1 MSELLISNGYV
12 YDPINGIDGEK
23 LDISVRNGIIVEK
36 VKSSAKV
43 IDASGMLVMPGGV
56 DIHSHI
62 AGSKVNLARMIRPE
76 DHEGDVESRT
86 PVTRAG
92 VGRSVPSTF
101 TTGYRYARMGYTTV
115 FEPATP
121 PMKTRHTHEE
131 LNDTPM
137 IDKGCFPLLGNNWFV
152 MDYLR
157 EGKFEEC
164 AAYVAWMLK
173 ATKGYA
179 VKLVNPGGVEAWGWG
194 KYLTSLDDSVPRFDI
209 TPREIVR
216 GLCKV
221 NTYLNLPHSIHV
233 HTNNLAKPGNY
244 ETTIETMDCV
254 RDLYHGGKP
263 IIHIT
268 HVQFT
273 GRSGTDWI
281 NVASGAPEIADYV
294 NKHEHVDIDL
304 GQIVFTD
311 TTTMTADGGFQFLL
325 HLISGNKWA
334 NTDVEAEDGGGIVPF
349 HYKKSNYVNSIQWGI
364 GLELALMIKDPWRV
378 QMTTDHPNAGPFTE
392 YPRVV
397 AWLMSRQARGNV
409 ARKLNKSAH
418 RRLDLPGLARE
429 YSFYEVAIA
438 TRAGTAKTLGLK
450 QKGHLGIGADADIAV
465 YAVDPTEINPSRQF
479 RLVRRAFRRAAYTVK
494 GGRILVKNGEVVDTT
509 PGKTFWV
516 DPRVPEDIY
525 ERMLGDLKEKF
536 EDYYTMQMSNY
547 PIREEYL
554 SASKRIE
561 TMSGAKN

>member
-1 MSELLISNGYV
+1 LPELLVRNGYV
-12 YDPINGIDGEK
+12 YDPLNNVNGEK
-23 LDISVRNGIIVEK
+23 MDIAIRNGVIVDS
-36 VKSSAKV
+36 VGSSAEIV
-43 IDASGMLVMPGGV
+43 DGSGMIVMPGGV
-56 DIHSHI
+56 DVHSHI
-62 AGSKVNLARMIRPE
+62 AGSKVNLGRMIRPE
-76 DHEGDVESRT
+76 DHEKDVETRT
-86 PVTRAG
+86 SNTRSG
-92 VGRSVPSTF
+92 VGRSIPSTF

-137 IDKGCFPLLGNNWFV
+137 LDKGCFPLLGNNWFV
-152 MDYLR
+152 MEYLR
-157 EGKFEEC
+157 DGKFDEC
-164 AAYVAWMLK
+164 AAYVAWMMK

-179 VKLVNPGGVEAWGWG
+179 IKLVNPGGVEAWGWG
-194 KYLTSLDDSVPRFDI
+194 KYVTSLDDTVPRFNI
-209 TPREIVR
+209 TPREIIR

-221 NTYLNLPHSIHV
+221 NLYLKLPHSIHV
-233 HTNNLAKPGNY
+233 HTNNLARAGNY

-254 RDLYHGGKP
+254 RDLYHGGRP

-281 NVASGAPEIADYV
+281 NVGSGAPEIADYV

-304 GQIVFTD
+304 GQIIFTD

-325 HLISGNKWA
+325 YLISGNKWA
-334 NTDVEAEDGGGIVPF
+334 NTDVEVEDGGGIVPF
-349 HYKKSNYVNSIQWGI
+349 HYKKSNYVNCIQWGI

-392 YPRVV
+392 YPRVI
-397 AWLMSRQARGNV
+397 AWLMSKEARLKIV
-409 ARKLNKSAH
+409 EKLNKSAH
-418 RRLDLPGLARE
+418 RRLNLPGLDRE
-429 YSFYEVAIA
+429 YSFYDIAIA

-450 QKGHLGIGADADIAV
+450 QKGHLGLGADGDISI
-465 YAVDPTEINPSRQF
+465 YAIDPTKINPSKQYK
-479 RLVRRAFRRAAYTVK
+479 LVRRAFRKAAYTIK
-494 GGRILVKNGEVVDTT
+494 EGKILVKNGEIVDTV

-516 DPRVPEDIY
+516 DPKVPRDIH
-525 ERMLGDLKEKF
+525 EKMLTDLKGKF

-547 PIREEYL
+547 PIDEHYL
-554 SASKRIE
+554 LASKRID
-561 TMSGAKN
+561 TVAGSSS